1 MMFDLS
7 YDISDMIWFL
17 LILVRVSTVI
27 FVMPVFGAKFIPSQW
42 KIGFSVI
49 LAVLLS
55 MVIDSPA
62 QDARLVTAGGLMLG
76 VGSEVMIGIV
86 LGLTT
91 GFIFYSVM
99 LWGQVIGAQM
109 GLGLANIVDPTAGG
123 DISVVSQFYYMFTIV
138 IFLSID
144 GHHMLINGM
153 LDSYDFFP
161 PGAMTFPFKSLR
173 SFIGLSGSIFT
184 VAVQLASSMIVLLL
198 LVSTILGVIARTVPQ
213 MNIFIV
219 GFPLKLFVGL
229 LGLVLSVP
237 YITKALIDLFR
248 KIPVDLAVVLG
259 S

>member
-1 MMFDLS
+1 MFDLS
-7 YDISDMIWFL
+7 YNISDMIWFL
-17 LILVRVSTVI
+17 LILVRVATII
-27 FVMPVFGAKFIPSQW
+27 FVMPVFGAKFLPSQW
-42 KIGFSVI
+42 KIGFAVI

-55 MVIDSPA
+55 MVIHPLE
-62 QDARLVTAGGLMLG
+62 QNARLATAGGLMLG
-76 VGSEVMIGIV
+76 VGSEVMIGLV

-99 LWGQVIGAQM
+99 LWGQLIGAQM

-123 DISVVSQFYYMFTIV
+123 DISVVSQFYYMFAIV

-153 LDSYDFFP
+153 LDSYDYFP
-161 PGAMTFPFKSLR
+161 AGAMTFPFKSLR
-173 SFIGLSGSIFT
+173 SFIELSGSIFT
-184 VAVQLASSMIVLLL
+184 VAVQLAASMIVLLL

-248 KIPVDLAVVLG
+248 RIPVDLAAVLG